1 MNEIEIVEITLR
13 SMSLGLCIFGSA
25 FLLLDRRLRRAAWG
39 LALFFLLSAVDQA
52 DSLINMWEGYEQF
65 LWFGG
70 LTLFSSMLYGPAI
83 YCYTRTMTDADFR
96 PSLRTAVVLFG
107 TPLLIASI
115 SYVPLARLPE
125 SARLAL
131 LTGQT
136 ISDPALATLADRA
149 VVFSTVAFLIVTLAS
164 LALAWRQLDRNDRRI
179 RRQFSNIEDKTM
191 AWLRYMMVL
200 LLAAWFWALGQS
212 FLGTLT
218 TVLSLPDYLDS
229 FFSFAWVWALVFFGI
244 RQVPINDNPSNITAT
259 RPDPSDDPTVK
270 YSRSAL
276 DKDRMKRLAE
286 QLEREMVTASLYN
299 DPNLSLRL
307 LSDRLRTSPNYLS
320 QTLNDY
326 LGVNFFDFV
335 NGYRIAA
342 AKTLLKETSTTI
354 TGIAL
359 DVGFNSRSTFNAAFK
374 KHVGQ
379 SPTDFRRSET

>member
-1 MNEIEIVEITLR
+1 MPGFRWTSV
-13 SMSLGLCIFGSA
+13 SGLIAG
-25 FLLLDRRLRRAAWG
+25 LLVT
-39 LALFFLLSAVDQA
+39 S
-52 DSLINMWEGYEQF
+52 
-65 LWFGG
+65 
-70 LTLFSSMLYGPAI
+70 FS
-83 YCYTRTMTDADFR
+83 CWTMTDADFR